1 MSFLQ
6 TRRPSEA
13 SRDERATE
21 ESAMADQEQVIS
33 DPMLGREIGNYVV
46 SAKIAEGGMGAVYL
60 ARHRTLLTR
69 KVIKTILPQYAQHA
83 SLRERF
89 EREAVAISKLRHKH
103 IVRIDDY
110 GQLPDGQLFFVMDH
124 LDGKSLDTHLAER
137 GRLQEHRALH
147 ILIQACV
154 GLQFMHDAGFI
165 HRDIKPSNIYIT
177 REDDNPY
184 QVHLIDLG
192 LAKSSSEQ
200 LPVTRDGAIMGTP
213 GYMAVEQY
221 EGTRGVTHLADIQSL
236 AIVIWEMLTLS
247 LPWGPHDV
255 PMVVL
260 HQRMKDVR
268 PARPAGMSEAWYAVL
283 SRALSPHQEDRPQS
297 ARDLAVEL
305 ADSVEAI
312 LPFVPS
318 GPKMIEHLASSFI
331 RSAPPSGET
340 VRGKGSDAPLE
351 PLRWPVR
358 DTPPP
363 LRAVDL
369 DTPVNTRV
377 IATPDGARG
386 GLRGPVGPQSTL
398 TAAASQA
405 ASSPRL
411 PAQRPRSRVRVF
423 GASVALVAASGIGA
437 YLIGTQVGA
446 SSVRPSSPG
455 PSAPL
460 PFASAS
466 SAGVA
471 PDTVPPADA
480 ALRNDAPAI
489 DTPAHH
495 ASPLSGPAPATAPRP
510 RRSPAGLQQPTA
522 YPQIQRPQP
531 RSAPSDDGEPR
542 GSDNRFDRNAA
553 AGD

>member
-13 SRDERATE
+13 SGGKRATE
-21 ESAMADQEQVIS
+21 ESVMADQEHVIS

-46 SAKIAEGGMGAVYL
+46 SARIAEGGMGAVYL

-69 KVIKTILPQYAQHA
+69 KVIKMILPQYAQHA

-124 LDGKSLDTHLAER
+124 LDGKSLDTHLRER
-137 GRLQEHRALH
+137 GRLGEHRALH

-154 GLQFMHDAGFI
+154 GLQFIHDAGFI

-192 LAKSSSEQ
+192 LAKSSSEHV
-200 LPVTRDGAIMGTP
+200 PVTRDGAIMGTP

-221 EGTRGVTHLADIQSL
+221 EGTRGVRHLADIQSL
-236 AIVIWEMLTLS
+236 AIVVWEMLTLS

-260 HQRMKDVR
+260 HQRMKDIR

-283 SRALSPHQEDRPQS
+283 SRALSPRQEDRPQS

-312 LPFVPS
+312 PPFVPS

-351 PLRWPVR
+351 PMRWPVR
-358 DTPPP
+358 DTLPPV
-363 LRAVDL
+363 RAADL

-386 GLRGPVGPQSTL
+386 RHDGPGGPQSTL

-405 ASSPRL
+405 ASSPHL
-411 PAQRPRSRVRVF
+411 PVQRPRSRARVF

-437 YLIGTQVGA
+437 YLIGTQVRA

-455 PSAPL
+455 ASAPPPL
-460 PFASAS
+460 SPATT
-466 SAGVA
+466 AGLA
-471 PDTVPPADA
+471 PDARPPADA
-480 ALRNDAPAI
+480 ALPNDAPAI
-489 DTPAHH
+489 DSPAHD
-495 ASPLSGPAPATAPRP
+495 ASPLSVPAPTTAPRP
-510 RRSPAGLQQPTA
+510 RKSPAGVQPSA
-522 YPQIQRPQP
+522 SVPQIKRLQP
-531 RSAPSDDGEPR
+531 GGSSSNDGEPR
-542 GSDNRFDRNAA
+542 GSDSKFDRNAA